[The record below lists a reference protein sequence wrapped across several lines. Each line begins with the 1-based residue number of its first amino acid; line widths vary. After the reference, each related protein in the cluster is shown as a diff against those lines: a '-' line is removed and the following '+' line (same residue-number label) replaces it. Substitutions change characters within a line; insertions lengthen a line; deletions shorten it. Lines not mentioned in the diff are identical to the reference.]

1 MIPRTTCATCH
12 FQIFR
17 ELAMPDIV
25 VMFFVLGLVA
35 GVLKSDLKIP
45 KAAYDTLS
53 LLLMLTIGLKGGMA
67 LYGSI
72 EWALILELL
81 VIASLGA
88 IIPYI
93 VIPVLTRLAKADAAN
108 AASLAAHYG
117 SVSAG
122 TFAVALAYVDS
133 KNLPIDPEVTLY
145 LVMLELPAILVALA
159 YYRRHANNQAESSHT
174 PGKSELWRETF
185 TNRGVVL
192 LVGGVIIGFM
202 YGPTE
207 GAAVTELFT
216 HAFKAVLALF
226 LLEMGLTAADTLSP
240 MPWKKWRLLTFAL
253 IAPFC
258 LSLIGLSAGMA
269 LGLEA
274 GSIVVLATLTAS
286 ASYIAAPAA
295 IKTAI
300 PKADIGLA
308 MLMSLGITFPF
319 NAIIGIPLYHQMINY
334 FF

>member
-1 MIPRTTCATCH
+1 
-12 FQIFR
+12 
-17 ELAMPDIV
+17 MPDIV

-35 GVLKSDLKIP
+35 GLLKSDLKIP

-67 LYGSI
+67 LYGSLA
-72 EWALILELL
+72 WGLVFELL
-81 VIASLGA
+81 AIASLGA
-88 IIPYI
+88 LIPLL
-93 VIPVLTRLAKADAAN
+93 VIPVLLKVAKADHAN

-122 TFAVALAYVDS
+122 TFAVALAYVDTM
-133 KNLPIDPEVTLY
+133 NLAIDPEVTLY
-145 LVMLELPAILVALA
+145 LVMLELPAIIVALA
-159 YYRRHANNQAESSHT
+159 YYRRHNSTEAVPNTN
-174 PGKSELWRETF
+174 KSELWRETL

-192 LVGGVIIGFM
+192 LTGGVIIGFM
-202 YGPTE
+202 YGPNE
-207 GAAVTELFT
+207 GIAVTELFT

-226 LLEMGLTAADTLSP
+226 LLEMGLTAAETLSP
-240 MPWKKWRLLTFAL
+240 IPWEKWRLLTFAL
-253 IAPFC
+253 LAPVC
-258 LSLIGLSAGMA
+258 LAFIGLAAGLA
-269 LGLEA
+269 LGLA
-274 GSIVVLATLTAS
+274 TGSIVILATLTAS

-319 NAIIGIPLYHQMINY
+319 NAIIGIPLYHQLVMY
-334 FF
+334 FS

>member
-1 MIPRTTCATCH
+1 
-12 FQIFR
+12 
-17 ELAMPDIV
+17 MPDIV

-35 GVLKSDLKIP
+35 GLLKSDLKIP

-67 LYGSI
+67 LFGAL
-72 EWALILELL
+72 EWRLVFELL
-81 VIASLGA
+81 AIASLGA
-88 IIPYI
+88 LIPVI
-93 VIPVLTRLAKADAAN
+93 VIPVLLKIAKADHAN
-108 AASLAAHYG
+108 AASIAAHYG

-133 KNLPIDPEVTLY
+133 MNLPIDPEVTLY

-159 YYRRHANNQAESSHT
+159 YYRRHSGNTEVAPNDK
-174 PGKSELWRETF
+174 KSELWRETF

-226 LLEMGLTAADTLSP
+226 LLEMGLTAAETLSP

-258 LSLIGLSAGMA
+258 LSFIGLGAGIA
-269 LGLEA
+269 LGLST

-319 NAIIGIPLYHQMINY
+319 NAIIGIPLYHQMVLY
-334 FF
+334 FS

>member
-1 MIPRTTCATCH
+1 
-12 FQIFR
+12 
-17 ELAMPDIV
+17 MPDIV
-25 VMFFVLGLVA
+25 VMFFILGLVA
-35 GVLKSDLKIP
+35 GLLKSDLKIP

-67 LYGSI
+67 LYGSL
-72 EWALILELL
+72 EWRLAFELL
-81 VIASLGA
+81 IIASLGA
-88 IIPYI
+88 LIPLI
-93 VIPVLTRLAKADAAN
+93 VIPVLLKVAKADHAN

-122 TFAVALAYVDS
+122 TFAVALAYVDTM
-133 KNLPIDPEVTLY
+133 NLPMDPEVTLY

-159 YYRRHANNQAESSHT
+159 IYRRRSSNET
-174 PGKSELWRETF
+174 TSSTQGKSELWRETF

-226 LLEMGLTAADTLSP
+226 LLEMGLTAAETLSP

-253 IAPFC
+253 VAPFC
-258 LSLIGLSAGMA
+258 LSFIGLGTGLA
-269 LGLEA
+269 LGLA
-274 GSIVVLATLTAS
+274 TGSIVILATLTAS

-319 NAIIGIPLYHQMINY
+319 NAIVGIPLYHQMVT
-334 FF
+334 FFQLG

>member
-1 MIPRTTCATCH
+1 
-12 FQIFR
+12 
-17 ELAMPDIV
+17 MPDIV

-35 GVLKSDLKIP
+35 GLLKSDLKIP

-67 LYGSI
+67 LYGSLQ
-72 EWALILELL
+72 WSLVFELL
-81 VIASLGA
+81 AIASLGA
-88 IIPYI
+88 IMPLL
-93 VIPVLTRLAKADAAN
+93 VIPVLVKLAKADTAN

-133 KNLPIDPEVTLY
+133 MNLAIEPEVTLY

-159 YYRRHANNQAESSHT
+159 YYRRHNNTETKTHHAH
-174 PGKSELWRETF
+174 SELWRETF

-202 YGPTE
+202 YGPNE

-226 LLEMGLTAADTLSP
+226 LLEMGLTAAETLMP
-240 MPWKKWRLLTFAL
+240 IPWKKWRLLTFAL
-253 IAPFC
+253 VAPFF
-258 LSLIGLSAGMA
+258 LSFIGLSAGFA
-269 LGLEA
+269 LGLST

-300 PKADIGLA
+300 PQADIGLA

-319 NAIIGIPLYHQMINY
+319 NAIVGLPLYHQMVSY
-334 FF
+334 FQLS